1 MVTDAPA
8 QRLAAMDLAGKG
20 DFSGATVILRRIAEV
35 SNEPEDRFRLG
46 TMAYLITDIG
56 EAQDQF
62 ERAYRDFQLR
72 NLPRRAAMAATMLG
86 RIQFEM
92 FDDKVVGRAWLAR
105 ALRLLEREEP
115 CVEKGYVLVGLFGA
129 YVDNV
134 DDLEVSASTA
144 LDIAHRFQ
152 DRDLECKA
160 LGDSGLA
167 LVSMG
172 RVRDGMAR
180 LDEAFTMILGGDCTN
195 PAVINQVACSLISAC
210 ERCGDVPRAAAW
222 LRFIESSVPA
232 AGEGPAVH
240 LFAHCWAAFGSLLC
254 HVGRWQDAETAL
266 RMALAKG
273 EASYRF
279 LKVTTRATLADLW
292 IYQGRLEEAAR
303 LIDETMDR
311 VEIMGP
317 RARLYLAQEKYDL
330 AAAVARQAL
339 RQLSGDQLRAA
350 SLLLVLVEAELGGG
364 KISAAEAAALQLQ
377 HMAES
382 AEVAAAAAQ
391 AAVAL
396 GKTAMAKEESELA
409 VQRFAAGLVTLG
421 DSYPLLRARLHLEL
435 ARAYASNAQA
445 ETILNAEAALSIYQ
459 RLGAPEAGQAA
470 ELLKAQGRTVTVASP
485 PPTAMDVLSRRER
498 EVLPLLAK
506 GLSNPAI
513 AQRLVISPKTVEHHV
528 SNILSKLG
536 LRNRAEAAAF
546 AASFRINQDRWT
558 SSAD

>member
-105 ALRLLEREEP
+105 ALRLLEREAP

-546 AASFRINQDRWT
+546 AASFWINQDRWT

>member
-485 PPTAMDVLSRRER
+485 PPTAMDVLSQRER

-546 AASFRINQDRWT
+546 AASFRITQDRWT

>member
-72 NLPRRAAMAATMLG
+72 NLPRRAALAATMLG

-498 EVLPLLAK
+498 EVLPLLAT
-506 GLSNPAI
+506 GLTNPAI

-546 AASFRINQDRWT
+546 AASFRITQDRWT

>member
-1 MVTDAPA
+1 
-8 QRLAAMDLAGKG
+8 MDLAGKG

-303 LIDETMDR
+303 LIDETLDR

-485 PPTAMDVLSRRER
+485 PPTAMDGLSRRER

-546 AASFRINQDRWT
+546 AASFWINQDRWT

>member
-1 MVTDAPA
+1 
-8 QRLAAMDLAGKG
+8 MDLAGKG

-62 ERAYRDFQLR
+62 ERAYRDFQSR

-144 LDIAHRFQ
+144 LDIAHHFQ
-152 DRDLECKA
+152 DRNLECKA

>member
-1 MVTDAPA
+1 
-8 QRLAAMDLAGKG
+8 MDLAGKG

-292 IYQGRLEEAAR
+292 IYQGRLDEAAR
-303 LIDETMDR
+303 LIDETVDR

-445 ETILNAEAALSIYQ
+445 ETILNAEAALNIYQ

-498 EVLPLLAK
+498 EVLPLLAQ

-546 AASFRINQDRWT
+546 AASIRINQDRWT

>member
-72 NLPRRAAMAATMLG
+72 NLPRRAALAATMLG

-195 PAVINQVACSLISAC
+195 PAVINQVACNLISAC
-210 ERCGDVPRAAAW
+210 ERCGDVPRAVAW
-222 LRFIESSVPA
+222 LRFIESSVPV

-364 KISAAEAAALQLQ
+364 KISAAETAALQLQ

-470 ELLKAQGRTVTVASP
+470 ELLKAQGRTVAVASP

-498 EVLPLLAK
+498 EVLSLLAK

-513 AQRLVISPKTVEHHV
+513 AQRLVISAKTVEHHV

>member
-1 MVTDAPA
+1 
-8 QRLAAMDLAGKG
+8 MDLAGKG

-144 LDIAHRFQ
+144 LDIAHHFQ
-152 DRDLECKA
+152 DRNLECKA

-498 EVLPLLAK
+498 EVLPLLAQ

>member
-210 ERCGDVPRAAAW
+210 ERCGDVPRAVAW

-317 RARLYLAQEKYDL
+317 RARLYLAQAKYDL
-330 AAAVARQAL
+330 AAAAARQAL

-396 GKTAMAKEESELA
+396 GKTAMAKEESALA
-409 VQRFAAGLVTLG
+409 VQRFATGLVALG

-485 PPTAMDVLSRRER
+485 PPTAMDGLSRRER

-546 AASFRINQDRWT
+546 AASFWINQDRWT

>member
-72 NLPRRAAMAATMLG
+72 NLPRRAALAATMLG

-485 PPTAMDVLSRRER
+485 PPTAMDVLSQRER

-546 AASFRINQDRWT
+546 AASFRITQDRWT

>member
-1 MVTDAPA
+1 
-8 QRLAAMDLAGKG
+8 MDLAGKG

-498 EVLPLLAK
+498 EVLPLLAQ

>member
-195 PAVINQVACSLISAC
+195 PAVINQVACNLISAC

-317 RARLYLAQEKYDL
+317 RARLYLAQAKYDL
-330 AAAVARQAL
+330 AAAAARQAL

-498 EVLPLLAK
+498 EVLPLLAQ

-546 AASFRINQDRWT
+546 AASFRITQDRWT

>member
-1 MVTDAPA
+1 
-8 QRLAAMDLAGKG
+8 MDLAGKG

-232 AGEGPAVH
+232 AGEGPTVH

>member
-129 YVDNV
+129 YVDNA
-134 DDLEVSASTA
+134 DDLEASASTA

-195 PAVINQVACSLISAC
+195 PAVINQVACGLISAC

-303 LIDETMDR
+303 LID
-311 VEIMGP
+311 
-317 RARLYLAQEKYDL
+317 
-330 AAAVARQAL
+330 
-339 RQLSGDQLRAA
+339 
-350 SLLLVLVEAELGGG
+350 
-364 KISAAEAAALQLQ
+364 
-377 HMAES
+377 
-382 AEVAAAAAQ
+382 
-391 AAVAL
+391 
-396 GKTAMAKEESELA
+396 
-409 VQRFAAGLVTLG
+409 
-421 DSYPLLRARLHLEL
+421 
-435 ARAYASNAQA
+435 
-445 ETILNAEAALSIYQ
+445 
-459 RLGAPEAGQAA
+459 
-470 ELLKAQGRTVTVASP
+470 
-485 PPTAMDVLSRRER
+485 
-498 EVLPLLAK
+498 
-506 GLSNPAI
+506 
-513 AQRLVISPKTVEHHV
+513 
-528 SNILSKLG
+528 
-536 LRNRAEAAAF
+536 
-546 AASFRINQDRWT
+546 
-558 SSAD
+558 

>member
-1 MVTDAPA
+1 
-8 QRLAAMDLAGKG
+8 MDLAGKG

>member
-1 MVTDAPA
+1 
-8 QRLAAMDLAGKG
+8 MDLAGKG
-20 DFSGATVILRRIAEV
+20 DFSGATVILRHVAEV

-56 EAQDQF
+56 VAQDQF

-421 DSYPLLRARLHLEL
+421 DGYPLLRARLHLEL

-546 AASFRINQDRWT
+546 AASFRITQDRWT

>member
-1 MVTDAPA
+1 
-8 QRLAAMDLAGKG
+8 MDLAGKG

-317 RARLYLAQEKYDL
+317 RARLYLAQAKYDL
-330 AAAVARQAL
+330 AAAAARQAL

-377 HMAES
+377 HIAES

-409 VQRFAAGLVTLG
+409 VQRFAAGLAALG

-528 SNILSKLG
+528 SSILSKLG

-546 AASFRINQDRWT
+546 AASFRITQDRWT

>member
-528 SNILSKLG
+528 SSILSKLG

-546 AASFRINQDRWT
+546 AASFRINQDPWT

>member
-1 MVTDAPA
+1 
-8 QRLAAMDLAGKG
+8 MDLAGKG

-485 PPTAMDVLSRRER
+485 PPTAMDVLSQRER

-546 AASFRINQDRWT
+546 AASFRITQDRWT

>member
-1 MVTDAPA
+1 
-8 QRLAAMDLAGKG
+8 MDLAGKG

-105 ALRLLEREEP
+105 ALRLLEREAP

-195 PAVINQVACSLISAC
+195 PAVINQVACSLLSAC

-546 AASFRINQDRWT
+546 AASFWINQDRWT

>member
-382 AEVAAAAAQ
+382 AEVAAATAQ